1 MQLVKTPFGTKR
13 NMAATRE
20 RRSNAGNRIARLLNE
35 EEEEE
40 DFYKTSYGGFQ
51 ETEDDNE
58 YVQKKT
64 GDSDDDIVDSD
75 FSIDEDDE
83 VVSDNEDAPKR
94 RPRTLAT
101 RAYKEPPKKAP
112 VAKKSPQKV
121 AKSPIKK
128 RSPQKPKRA
137 GRSTYTVLDS
147 GKISLRRSTALKSM
161 ATEHRVKAY
170 NEARSKRPK
179 SSRVIDT
186 MPTQKELLAEAEI
199 TAKENL
205 DSLEKFKQMEIEKKK
220 VRPTKRVNSG
230 PIIRYHSLSMP
241 AMSEI
246 KLIATNEIK
255 LESDDNEENE
265 HDDDAMD
272 IEPTKQAPPQRTN
285 GRTKMN
291 FEASSERVERTFIT
305 FENDIEDKFLDTI
318 FNRPR
323 KVRRNEKLQ
332 CALTRLPAKYID
344 PITKLPY
351 RNIQALKII
360 REAYY
365 QLLEANGSPGTEK
378 WLQWRQKIKESKK
391 ND

>member
-1 MQLVKTPFGTKR
+1 
-13 NMAATRE
+13 MAASRE
-20 RRSNAGNRIARLLNE
+20 RRANAGNRIAKLLNE

-51 ETEDDNE
+51 ETEDDRD
-58 YVQKKT
+58 YVQKKS

-83 VVSDNEDAPKR
+83 VISDNEDAPKQR
-94 RPRTLAT
+94 QRKFLT
-101 RAYKEPPKKAP
+101 RAYKEPAKKLA
-112 VAKKSPQKV
+112 VAKKSSQKA

-128 RSPQKPKRA
+128 RSPLKPKRT
-137 GRSTYTVLDS
+137 GRSSYTVLDS
-147 GKISLRRSTALKSM
+147 GKISLRRSTALKSA

-179 SSRVIDT
+179 SSKVIDA

-220 VRPTKRVNSG
+220 VRPTKRTNTG

-241 AMSEI
+241 AMSEV
-246 KLIATNEIK
+246 KLISSSDVKQE
-255 LESDDNEENE
+255 DDNVANE
-265 HDDDAMD
+265 PDDDAMD
-272 IEPTKQAPPQRTN
+272 IEPAKQSTPTTR
-285 GRTKMN
+285 GRSRIN
-291 FEASSERVERTFIT
+291 FETSNERIERTFIT
-305 FENDIEDKFLDTI
+305 FENDVEDKFFSSI
-318 FNRPR
+318 FNQP
-323 KVRRNEKLQ
+323 KKRRTDQLQ

-344 PITKLPY
+344 PVTKLPY

-365 QLLEANGSPGTEK
+365 QLLEATGATGAEK
-378 WLQWRQKIKESKK
+378 WLQWRQKIKESQKS
-391 ND
+391 D

>member
-1 MQLVKTPFGTKR
+1 
-13 NMAATRE
+13 MAATRE
-20 RRSNAGNRIARLLNE
+20 RRSNAGNRIARLLNDE

-40 DFYKTSYGGFQ
+40 FYQTSYGGFQ
-51 ETEDDNE
+51 ETEDDRD

-83 VVSDNEDAPKR
+83 VISDNEDAPKR
-94 RPRTLAT
+94 RQRKLVT
-101 RAYKEPPKKAP
+101 RAYKEPVKKAP
-112 VAKKSPQKV
+112 AAKKTPQKV

-147 GKISLRRSTALKSM
+147 GKISLRRSTALKSA

-170 NEARSKRPK
+170 NEAKSRRPK
-179 SSRVIDT
+179 SSKVIDA

-205 DSLEKFKQMEIEKKK
+205 DSVEKFKQMEIEKKK
-220 VRPTKRVNSG
+220 VRPTKRANAG

-246 KLIATNEIK
+246 KLISSNEIK
-255 LESDDNEENE
+255 QEVDENEENE
-265 HDDDAMD
+265 PDDDAMD
-272 IEPTKQAPPQRTN
+272 IEPTKQATPTTRSS
-285 GRTKMN
+285 GRSRLN
-291 FEASSERVERTFIT
+291 FETSKERIERTFIT
-305 FENDIEDKFLDTI
+305 FENDIDDKFFDSI
-318 FNRPR
+318 FNRP
-323 KVRRNEKLQ
+323 KVVRRNDQLQ

-365 QLLEANGSPGTEK
+365 QLLEATGSNGAEK
-378 WLQWRQKIKESKK
+378 WLQWRQKIKENQK

>member
-1 MQLVKTPFGTKR
+1 
-13 NMAATRE
+13 MAATRE
-20 RRSNAGNRIARLLNE
+20 RRSNAGNRIAKLLNDE

-40 DFYKTSYGGFQ
+40 FYQTSYGGFQ
-51 ETEDDNE
+51 ETEDDRD

-75 FSIDEDDE
+75 FSIDENDE
-83 VVSDNEDAPKR
+83 VISDNEDAPKR
-94 RPRTLAT
+94 RQRKLVT
-101 RAYKEPPKKAP
+101 RAYKEPVKKAP
-112 VAKKSPQKV
+112 PAAKKSPQKV

-128 RSPQKPKRA
+128 RSPQKPKRT
-137 GRSTYTVLDS
+137 GRSSYTVFDS
-147 GKISLRRSTALKSM
+147 GKISLRRSTALKSA
-161 ATEHRVKAY
+161 ATEHRIKAY

-179 SSRVIDT
+179 SSKVIDA

-205 DSLEKFKQMEIEKKK
+205 AALEKFKQMEIEKKK
-220 VRPTKRVNSG
+220 VRPTKRVNAG

-246 KLIATNEIK
+246 KLITTDEIK
-255 LESDDNEENE
+255 LETEDNEVSE

-272 IEPTKQAPPQRTN
+272 IEPTKQPTPSAAPQKSN
-285 GRTKMN
+285 GRSKLN
-291 FEASSERVERTFIT
+291 FEASAERIERTFIT
-305 FENDIEDKFLDTI
+305 FENDLEDKFFDTI

-323 KVRRNEKLQ
+323 KVRRIDQHQ

-365 QLLEANGSPGTEK
+365 QLLEATGAPGTEK
-378 WLQWRQKIKESKK
+378 WLQWRQKIKESQK

>member
-1 MQLVKTPFGTKR
+1 
-13 NMAATRE
+13 MAATRE
-20 RRSNAGNRIARLLNE
+20 RRSNAGNRIAKLLNE
-35 EEEEE
+35 EEEEDE
-40 DFYKTSYGGFQ
+40 FYKTSYGGFQ
-51 ETEDDNE
+51 ETGDDRD

-75 FSIDEDDE
+75 FSIDENDE
-83 VVSDNEDAPKR
+83 VISDNEDQPKR
-94 RPRTLAT
+94 RQRKLVT
-101 RAYKEPPKKAP
+101 RAYKEPVKKAP
-112 VAKKSPQKV
+112 AAKKSPQK

-128 RSPQKPKRA
+128 RSPQKPKRS

-147 GKISLRRSTALKSM
+147 GKISLRRSTALKSA

-170 NEARSKRPK
+170 NEAKSKRPK
-179 SSRVIDT
+179 SSKVIDA

-205 DSLEKFKQMEIEKKK
+205 SSLEKFKQMEIEKKK

-246 KLIATNEIK
+246 KLIASNEIK
-255 LESDDNEENE
+255 QEMDENEENE

-272 IEPTKQAPPQRTN
+272 IEPAKQTTPTTAPTKNN
-285 GRTKMN
+285 GQSRLN
-291 FEASSERVERTFIT
+291 FEASNERIERTFIT
-305 FENDIEDKFLDTI
+305 FENDIEDKFFSTI
-318 FNRPR
+318 FDRPR
-323 KVRRNEKLQ
+323 KVRRTDQHQ
-332 CALTRLPAKYID
+332 CALTRLAAKYID
-344 PITKLPY
+344 PVTRLPY

-365 QLLEANGSPGTEK
+365 QLLETTGVPGAEK
-378 WLQWRQKIKESKK
+378 WLQWRQKIKESQKSE
-391 ND
+391 